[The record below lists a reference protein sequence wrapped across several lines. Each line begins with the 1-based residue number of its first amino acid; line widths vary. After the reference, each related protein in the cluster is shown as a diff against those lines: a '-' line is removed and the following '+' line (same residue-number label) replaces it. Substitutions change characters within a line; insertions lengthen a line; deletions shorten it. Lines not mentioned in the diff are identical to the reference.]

1 MKRAIVIAA
10 YESQEELDAFLAK
23 ANPNVRVSA
32 VYGELDATD
41 AEHVEDVIEHDFEK
55 TKKIE
60 QGKTL
65 LYFYYYLSYLKDSS
79 GMEKVM
85 IFPL

>member
-41 AEHVEDVIEHDFEK
+41 AETRRRCHRA
-55 TKKIE
+55 
-60 QGKTL
+60 
-65 LYFYYYLSYLKDSS
+65 
-79 GMEKVM
+79 
-85 IFPL
+85 

>member
-1 MKRAIVIAA
+1 MPPMQK
-10 YESQEELDAFLAK
+10 
-23 ANPNVRVSA
+23 
-32 VYGELDATD
+32 
-41 AEHVEDVIEHDFEK
+41 HVEDVIEHDFEK

-65 LYFYYYLSYLKDSS
+65 LYFYYYLSYSKDSS